1 MDSSMGRVRLLH
13 KGFVVDSHNS
23 VAEEDAL
30 GFVRALAGER
40 RARRSLPDPTSFLM
54 DEELVVRCAGGE
66 SILRLPWFDEDLFV
80 GRQLPDIS
88 EMPANVRL
96 PAVEHYLAGL
106 RGERGSFAFVSYG
119 HAYRVDALPVRR
131 QDGRIAAVLGVATP
145 THGLPAAAVAYE
157 RTAQRLERSAAQ
169 AEQRA
174 ERHRAARQ
182 RSREEAERAR
192 AARSRMAAERARAH
206 AQRLR
211 AGTVASEAPA
221 ITPREA
227 DVLTFASHGLTS
239 NEIAEQLVLS
249 PGTVRTHFENVY
261 LKLGVSDKAAAVATA
276 LRHGLIE

>member
-1 MDSSMGRVRLLH
+1 
-13 KGFVVDSHNS
+13 VVDPENS

-30 GFVRALAGER
+30 GFVRALAGSR
-40 RARRSLPDPTSFLM
+40 RARRTLPDPTSFLM
-54 DEELVVRCAGGE
+54 DGELVVRCAGGE

-88 EMPANVRL
+88 EMPANVRSL
-96 PAVEHYLAGL
+96 AVEHYLAALHG
-106 RGERGSFAFVSYG
+106 RRGSFAFVSYG
-119 HAYRVDALPVRR
+119 HAYRVDALPVRC

-145 THGLPAAAVAYE
+145 AHGLPAAAVAYE

-174 ERHRAARQ
+174 ERHRAARR
-182 RSREEAERAR
+182 RSREEAERASV
-192 AARSRMAAERARAH
+192 ARSRAAAERARSH

-211 AGTVASEAPA
+211 AGAAAPEAPEAPA
-221 ITPREA
+221 ITPRQA
-227 DVLTFASHGLTS
+227 DVLTLASHGMTC

-249 PGTVRTHFENVY
+249 PGTVRTHLENVY

>member
-1 MDSSMGRVRLLH
+1 VLH
-13 KGFVVDSHNS
+13 KALVVNSENS

-30 GFVRALAGER
+30 GFVRALAGRR
-40 RARRSLPDPTSFLM
+40 RARPSLPEPTSFLM
-54 DEELVVRCAGGE
+54 DGELVVRSAGGE

-96 PAVEHYLAGL
+96 RAVEHYRAALHG
-106 RGERGSFAFVSYG
+106 RRGSFAFVSYG

-131 QDGRIAAVLGVATP
+131 EDGRIAAVLGVATP
-145 THGLPAAAVAYE
+145 VHGLPAAAVAYE

-174 ERHRAARQ
+174 ERHGAARR
-182 RSREEAERAR
+182 RSRENAERAR
-192 AARSRMAAERARAH
+192 AARSRAAAGRARAH
-206 AQRLR
+206 AQRLQ
-211 AGTVASEAPA
+211 AGAAAPEAPA

-227 DVLTFASHGLTS
+227 DVLTLASHGMTS
-239 NEIAEQLVLS
+239 NEIAEQLVVS
-249 PGTVRTHFENVY
+249 PATVRTHFENAY

-276 LRHGLIE
+276 LRHGLID